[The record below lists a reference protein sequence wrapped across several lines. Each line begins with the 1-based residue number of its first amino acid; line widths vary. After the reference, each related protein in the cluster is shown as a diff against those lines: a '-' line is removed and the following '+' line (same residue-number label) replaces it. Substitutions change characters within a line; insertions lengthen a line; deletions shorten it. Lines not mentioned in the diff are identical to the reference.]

1 MYPESSERWGDMDEM
16 RSGSRGRADDS
27 PVFARCQP
35 RGNFSR
41 KLREASVYYFRLNEG
56 KGDSP
61 YFYIKSIFMNACY
74 LLYLVKNTENT

>member
-1 MYPESSERWGDMDEM
+1 MYPESSERWEDMDEI
-16 RSGSRGRADDS
+16 RSRSRGRADDS

-35 RGNFSR
+35 RDNFSR

-61 YFYIKSIFMNACY
+61 YFYIK
-74 LLYLVKNTENT
+74 

>member
-1 MYPESSERWGDMDEM
+1 MDEM
-16 RSGSRGRADDS
+16 RSRSRGRADDS
-27 PVFARCQP
+27 PVLARCQP

-61 YFYIKSIFMNACY
+61 YFYIK
-74 LLYLVKNTENT
+74 